1 MDAAPDAAQA
11 DDLAQV
17 IASIDE
23 LLAVL
28 GLDGDVIE
36 LDDISHRTGIP
47 VDRVRTMLRGGQ
59 VEPRSL
65 PEIFQQRLVFLR
77 ETRLKPGG
85 KQYSHDEIAAGAGIS
100 HGQVGYMLRGERMPG
115 LKVLGGLERF
125 FEVPPGFFTAG
136 DRDALCRALQPVHDS
151 LTHTALLKGKGITQL
166 AMRSSASN
174 ATPGRLGDELRAAL
188 TFALN
193 QPDPGRDDPEVRE
206 LTDTMLALTPKS
218 RRRILPLIQGVLG
231 LVRPDPEHPGDDTG
245 PRAR

>member
-11 DDLAQV
+11 DDLAEV

-23 LLAVL
+23 LLALL
-28 GLDGDVIE
+28 GLDSDVIE
-36 LDDISHRTGIP
+36 LDDISYRTGIP
-47 VDRVRTMLRGGQ
+47 VDRVQAMIRGAEA
-59 VEPRSL
+59 EPRSL

-77 ETRLKPGG
+77 ETRLKSGG
-85 KQYSHDEIAAGAGIS
+85 KQFSHDEIAAGAGIS

-125 FEVPPGFFTAG
+125 FEVPPGFFTAS
-136 DRDALCRALQPVHDS
+136 DRDALCRALRPVHDS

-166 AMRSSASN
+166 AMRSSASSDMS
-174 ATPGRLGDELRAAL
+174 GRLGDELRAAL

-193 QPDPGRDDPEVRE
+193 QPAPERDDPEVRE

-218 RRRILPLIQGVLG
+218 RRRIIPLIQGLLG
-231 LVRPDPEHPGDDTG
+231 LVRSDSEHPGEG
-245 PRAR
+245 SSPGAP